1 MYDINDLK
9 NGTLIELND
18 KPYLVLEY
26 QHSKLGRG
34 SGIMRTKLKD
44 LNSGSIIT
52 RVFKGE
58 EKIEP
63 ADVEKT
69 KAQYLYADVEN
80 YYFMD
85 NDNYEQFAINKSQL
99 GDRGKFLQ
107 EGGEATILYYNSKP
121 INIEL
126 PIKMTFKITD
136 ADPSVRGNTK
146 NAPNKNAILENGL
159 KVQVPI
165 FIKAGD
171 NIIIDTR
178 TGTYIER
185 SNPKS

>member
-1 MYDINDLK
+1 MSYSITDLK
-9 NGTLIELND
+9 TGTLIELEN

-34 SGIMRTKLKD
+34 RGIMRTKLKD
-44 LNSGSIIT
+44 LNSGAIIT
-52 RVFKGE
+52 K
-58 EKIEP
+58 
-63 ADVEKT
+63 D
-69 KAQYLYADVEN
+69 
-80 YYFMD
+80 FMD
-85 NDNYEQFAINKSQL
+85 NATFEQMAISKLQL

-107 EGGEATILYYNSKP
+107 EGAPVTILSWESKP

-126 PIKMTFKITD
+126 PIKLTFKIIE

-146 NAPNKNAILENGL
+146 NAPTKNAVLENGL

-171 NIIIDTR
+171 KIIVDTR
-178 TGTYIER
+178 NGEYIER
-185 SNPKS
+185 AKC

>member
-1 MYDINDLK
+1 MSYSITDLK
-9 NGTLIELND
+9 SGTLIELSD

-44 LNSGSIIT
+44 LNSGAIIT
-52 RVFKGE
+52 KVFKGE

-63 ADVEKT
+63 AEVDKIKT
-69 KAQYLYADVEN
+69 QYLYSDGGN
-80 YYFMD
+80 YYFM
-85 NDNYEQFAINKSQL
+85 NNETFEQFAIAKVQL
-99 GDRGKFLQ
+99 GDQGKFLQ
-107 EGGEATILYYNSKP
+107 EGGEVTILSYNSKP

-126 PIKMTFKITD
+126 PIKLTLKIIE

-146 NAPNKNAILENGL
+146 NAPTKNAVLENGL
-159 KVQVPI
+159 KVKVPI

-171 NIIIDTR
+171 KIIVDTR
-178 TGTYIER
+178 TGEYVER
-185 SNPKS
+185 GRC

>member
-1 MYDINDLK
+1 MSYSITDLK
-9 NGTLIELND
+9 SGTLIELSD

-44 LNSGSIIT
+44 LNSGAIIT
-52 RVFKGE
+52 KVFKGE

-63 ADVEKT
+63 AEVEKT
-69 KAQYLYADVEN
+69 KAQYLYSDEEN

-85 NDNYEQFAINKSQL
+85 NATFEQMAISKLQL

-107 EGGEATILYYNSKP
+107 EGAPVTILSWESKP

-126 PIKMTFKITD
+126 PIKLTFKIIE

-146 NAPNKNAILENGL
+146 NAPTKNAVLENGL

-171 NIIIDTR
+171 KIIVDTR
-178 TGTYIER
+178 NGEYIER
-185 SNPKS
+185 AKC